1 MSDDLK
7 DDDYLWSGTGTPDPE
22 VARLE
27 SLLTR
32 YRHQGT
38 PPALPDR
45 VVRRRMLPLALTA
58 LTAAASLVLVAAA
71 AWFGFM
77 FRPTGWTVQS
87 VEGTPRVAGAPVD
100 QSLRFA
106 VGETLITD
114 AQSRARLAVGD
125 IGRVDVEPNSRL
137 RLLESRSGEHRMAL
151 DRGRI
156 RALIWAPPRNFFVD
170 TPSAVAVDLG
180 CAYTLDVDPRG
191 WGLVHVTS
199 GWVAFQHG
207 KRESF
212 IPQDA
217 VCATRP
223 RFGPGTPHYAD
234 AAPALVEALSILD
247 FPSTENVNRMTA
259 LETVL
264 GMSRR
269 RDALTL
275 WHLLSRGSPEERGR
289 VYDRL
294 VTLVAA
300 PAGVTRDRILAGDQ
314 QALDS
319 WWNELGLD
327 SASWWRLWKSPWRD
341 R

>member
-7 DDDYLWSGTGTPDPE
+7 DDDYLWDGTGKPDAE

-27 SLLTR
+27 SLLAR
-32 YRHQGT
+32 YRHRGT
-38 PPALPDR
+38 MPALPGSCGPSPAAADR
-45 VVRRRMLPLALTA
+45 AAA
-58 LTAAASLVLVAAA
+58 LTAAASLALVAAA
-71 AWFGFM
+71 AWFGFIVPHVGVDRAVARGDAARSGRHRWIVAAVRRRGDADHRRAIARAAGGRRY
-77 FRPTGWTVQS
+77 RPRGRRAQQP
-87 VEGTPRVAGAPVD
+87 GAVAGVAD
-100 QSLRFA
+100 RGASDGA
-106 VGETLITD
+106 
-114 AQSRARLAVGD
+114 
-125 IGRVDVEPNSRL
+125 
-137 RLLESRSGEHRMAL
+137 

-199 GWVAFQHG
+199 GWVAFEFG
-207 KRESF
+207 GRESF
-212 IPQDA
+212 IPQNA

-234 AAPALVEALSILD
+234 ASAALVEALSILD
-247 FPSTENVNRMTA
+247 FPATENVNRASA
-259 LETVL
+259 LDVVL
-264 GMSRR
+264 GASRR

-275 WHLLSRGSPEERGR
+275 WHLLSRGSPDERGR
-289 VYDRL
+289 VYHRL
-294 VTLVAA
+294 NALVAA
-300 PAGVTRDRILAGDQ
+300 PAGVTRDRILAGDTR
-314 QALDS
+314 ALDA

>member
-7 DDDYLWSGTGTPDPE
+7 DDEYLWSATGKPDAE

-27 SLLTR
+27 TLLAR

-38 PPALPDR
+38 MPPLPDR
-45 VVRRRMLPLALTA
+45 VVRRRMVSIVLPVLS
-58 LTAAASLVLVAAA
+58 AAASLTLVAAA
-71 AWFGFM
+71 AWFGLTQ
-77 FRPTGWTVQS
+77 RTTGWTVQS
-87 VEGTPRVAGAPVD
+87 LEGTPRVAGAPVD
-100 QSLRFA
+100 QPLRLG
-106 VGETLITD
+106 VGETLTTD

-125 IGRVDVEPNSRL
+125 VGRVDVDPNSRL

-156 RALIWAPPRNFFVD
+156 RALIWAPPRYFFVN

-191 WGLVHVTS
+191 WGLVQVTS
-199 GWVAFQHG
+199 GWVAFQYG
-207 KRESF
+207 RRESF
-212 IPQDA
+212 IPQSA

-234 AAPALVEALSILD
+234 ASPALVEALSILD
-247 FPSTENVNRMTA
+247 FPATENVNRSSA
-259 LETVL
+259 LDVVL
-264 GMSRR
+264 GASRR

-294 VTLVAA
+294 SALVAA
-300 PAGVTRDRILAGDQ
+300 PA
-314 QALDS
+314 
-319 WWNELGLD
+319 
-327 SASWWRLWKSPWRD
+327 
-341 R
+341 

>member
-7 DDDYLWSGTGTPDPE
+7 DDEYLWSGTGTPDPE

-27 SLLTR
+27 SLLGR

-38 PPALPDR
+38 MPAPPDR
-45 VVRRRMLPLALTA
+45 VVRRRMLPMAMTA

-77 FRPTGWTVQS
+77 SRTSGWTVQS
-87 VEGTPRVAGAPVD
+87 IEGTPRVAGAPVD

-137 RLLESRSGEHRMAL
+137 RLLESRTGEHRMAL

-199 GWVAFQHG
+199 GWVAFQHE

-234 AAPALVEALSILD
+234 ASAALVEALSILD
-247 FPSTENVNRMTA
+247 FPATENVNRSSA
-259 LETVL
+259 LDVVL
-264 GMSRR
+264 GASRR

-289 VYDRL
+289 VYQRL
-294 VTLVAA
+294 NALVAA
-300 PAGVTRDRILAGDQ
+300 PAGVTRDRILAGDTR
-314 QALDS
+314 ALDA